1 MKEYI
6 QNFDKGEKRR
16 VSDKTRYFDNERRR
30 IVYKMKSVKDET
42 EKMTLV
48 ARLKAIEKEGVAFLY
63 GDELDENY

>member
-1 MKEYI
+1 M
-6 QNFDKGEKRR
+6 
-16 VSDKTRYFDNERRR
+16 SDKTRYFDNERRR